1 VRADAGIGENLE
13 ERNSNVNF
21 DHPSRRT
28 VIGGALA
35 LRAAQRASAQS
46 AGVLTADR
54 VIERIRQNVGV
65 PWRTQTV
72 DNIVLGDG
80 ASAVKGIATTMM
92 ATLDVVKRCVGA
104 GMNLIISHETPVYM
118 HQDDVQPLAK
128 DPAYLAKKEYI
139 EKNHAV
145 VFHFHDHWHA
155 RRPDGIATGMTR
167 ELGWEKNLDPENPRR
182 YNFSG
187 TPLAQFAK
195 DMQTK
200 LNARTLRVVGDPK
213 MPVNRVTA
221 SWGYMSAVAMAARL
235 EIEVL
240 VVGETREWEVV
251 EYIQDCITA
260 GQKKALIIVGH
271 VLSEQA
277 GMKYCAEWLKT
288 LVTEVPVQFIAAPE
302 PYWSPN
308 NPTA

>member
-1 VRADAGIGENLE
+1 M
-13 ERNSNVNF
+13 ERESLMVF
-21 DHPSRRT
+21 DSPSRRA

-35 LRAAQRASAQS
+35 LSASQRATAQPS
-46 AGVLTADR
+46 GALTADQ

-72 DNIVLGDG
+72 DKIVLGDG
-80 ASAVKGIATTMM
+80 ATPVKGVATTMM
-92 ATLDVVKRCVGA
+92 ATFDVVKRCVAA

-128 DPAYLAKKEYI
+128 DLAYLAKREYI
-139 EKNHAV
+139 EKNRVV

-167 ELGWEKNLDPENPRR
+167 ELGWEKNIDPENPRR
-182 YNFSG
+182 YTFPG

-195 DMQTK
+195 DMQTR
-200 LNARTLRVVGDPK
+200 LNARTMRVVGDPK
-213 MPVNRVTA
+213 MPVNKVTA
-221 SWGYMSAVAMAARL
+221 SWGYMSAVAMAARP

-251 EYIQDCITA
+251 EYIQDCIAA
-260 GQKKALIIVGH
+260 GQKKALIVVGH

-277 GMKYCAEWLKT
+277 GMKYCAEWLKSI
-288 LVTEVPVQFIAAPE
+288 VTEVPVQFIAAPE
-302 PYWSPN
+302 PFWNPN